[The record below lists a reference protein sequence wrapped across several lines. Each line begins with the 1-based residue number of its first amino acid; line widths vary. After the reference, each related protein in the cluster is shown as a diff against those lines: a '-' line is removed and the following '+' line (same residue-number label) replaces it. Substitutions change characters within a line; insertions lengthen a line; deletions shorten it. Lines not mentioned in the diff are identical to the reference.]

1 MIEYYEQLS
10 EQEKEQVRQ
19 AVELLYHQTFVLERK
34 YEKKSGRMVLNRD
47 YQICERHLDFLK
59 EYFSIAGIR
68 LEENIQTSILYIQG
82 NQLIGDKLSRLAT
95 LYLLILK
102 LIYEEQM
109 AEASSSMHVFT
120 TIAQMHGRLGS
131 FQLLTKQPSIT
142 EVRRAVAVLK
152 RFQVVEPVDVMEELS
167 LESRIVIYPSIHMV
181 LMGDDVRT
189 LIHMFNEEE
198 TEDGTE

>member
-68 LEENIQTSILYIQG
+68 LEENIQTGILYIQG
-82 NQLIGDKLSRLAT
+82 NQLIGDKLSRIAT

-109 AEASSSMHVFT
+109 AEH
-120 TIAQMHGRLGS
+120 L
-131 FQLLTKQPSIT
+131 
-142 EVRRAVAVLK
+142 
-152 RFQVVEPVDVMEELS
+152 PVCMCL
-167 LESRIVIYPSIHMV
+167 PP
-181 LMGDDVRT
+181 
-189 LIHMFNEEE
+189 
-198 TEDGTE
+198 